1 MFSIVRHF
9 PILELLFS
17 NSPLAF
23 VITKQRQL
31 KIYKIKP
38 ILGKFFLADEGFFV
52 IDSSKVLSIFK
63 QRVYLYDASNINP
76 LPITQ
81 LAELEKLSKTKDY
94 ETFMDRYKDILQD
107 DSIEDF
113 PSPIDPQNDKALNE
127 WNACDPQLIAVG
139 TSHLISIEKLLQKRS
154 NSVVTKFPVM
164 IIVSGIVITF
174 LIILFGPQILSMLES
189 GFGDVFNSI

>member
-52 IDSSKVLSIFK
+52 IDPSKVLSIFK

-81 LAELEKLSKTKDY
+81 LVELEKLSKTKEY
-94 ETFMDRYKDILQD
+94 ETFMDRYKDIIQD
-107 DSIEDF
+107 KTAEDF
-113 PSPIDPQNDKALNE
+113 PNPIDPQNNKALNE

-139 TSHLISIEKLLQKRS
+139 TSHLISLDKLLQKRS

-164 IIVSGIVITF
+164 IIVTGIALTF
-174 LIILFGPQILSMLES
+174 LMIMFGPQILSMLES
-189 GFGDVFNSI
+189 GFGDMFSGV